1 MKKTLVFFLIIIFAV
16 LYGCGTKPA
25 DIDIS
30 SLADSVMAGSAFSD
44 ELAPADSQ
52 IGCYLYGVDPALPEN
67 SVFLFSSGATAE
79 ELAAFK
85 MRSAA
90 DAETVETAVRE
101 RISAQRASFADYNP
115 DEVPKLDRAV
125 VKRSGVY
132 VVLCVAADSSAAE
145 SAVDAFFR

>member
-52 IGCYLYGVDPALPEN
+52 IGCYLYGDPALPEN